1 VGLLVAST
9 GTTSVMAMAG
19 LLFAFFCGFNVLEAT
34 QPSMASRMAPTA
46 VRGTA
51 LGIYNTLQSLGF
63 FVGGW
68 LGGWLVKNWGSP
80 ALFACCAVA
89 MWVWWFVALPM
100 QAPGRA
106 PAVQAGV

>member
-1 VGLLVAST
+1 
-9 GTTSVMAMAG
+9 
-19 LLFAFFCGFNVLEAT
+19 
-34 QPSMASRMAPTA
+34 
-46 VRGTA
+46 
-51 LGIYNTLQSLGF
+51 
-63 FVGGW
+63 
-68 LGGWLVKNWGSP
+68 LVKNWGSP